1 MAIGRARAVDPPAGA
16 LMYSHGFLNVSEI
29 IASNWSL
36 KSRMLQA
43 EVFFWAGWK
52 APNYWK
58 SREESV
64 KHEIETSQWG
74 NTTLGNA
81 W

>member
-52 APNYWK
+52 APNY
-58 SREESV
+58 
-64 KHEIETSQWG
+64 
-74 NTTLGNA
+74 
-81 W
+81 